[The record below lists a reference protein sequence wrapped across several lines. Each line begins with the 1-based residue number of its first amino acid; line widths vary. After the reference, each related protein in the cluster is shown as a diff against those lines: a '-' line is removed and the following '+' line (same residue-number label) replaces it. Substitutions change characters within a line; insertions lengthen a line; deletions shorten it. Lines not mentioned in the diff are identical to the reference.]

1 MSTVIEFLCC
11 FLTPP
16 PKLVGLIT
24 INEHMFNVFSMLLI
38 LHYTKIFN
46 SFEKKLLS
54 IFKTQELFQ
63 QELRVH
69 TNNSLKASSQ
79 ALRSL

>member
-1 MSTVIEFLCC
+1 MSTVIEFLYCL
-11 FLTPP
+11 LTPP

-24 INEHMFNVFSMLLI
+24 INEHMFNVISMILI

-54 IFKTQELFQ
+54 IFKTQESFQ